1 MPKYAEL
8 VYNGFWF
15 SPEREALQA
24 AVDHTQRYCT
34 GTVRLKL
41 YKVRTHPPMCAE
53 LELFATTRG
62 NRIVPGYGVG
72 WGWAGVWQWNSVGVR
87 SRVLVVDWH
96 LLNVSI
102 I

>member
-41 YKVRTHPPMCAE
+41 YKVRTHPPMCAKQGM
-53 LELFATTRG
+53 FATTRG
-62 NRIVPGYGVG
+62 NGIVLGSDPGWV
-72 WGWAGVWQWNSVGVR
+72 AVWQWNGVGAR
-87 SRVLVVDWH
+87 SRVLVVDW
-96 LLNVSI
+96 LLPNVNI
-102 I
+102 M